1 MTGKSGTRRA
11 SGADGGEGGLR
22 ARDILRLRGNGEG
35 SDGDVTLVGAKK
47 PMCTKRNG
55 QGNAKPTSGDTWM

>member
-1 MTGKSGTRRA
+1 MVR
-11 SGADGGEGGLR
+11 
-22 ARDILRLRGNGEG
+22 G